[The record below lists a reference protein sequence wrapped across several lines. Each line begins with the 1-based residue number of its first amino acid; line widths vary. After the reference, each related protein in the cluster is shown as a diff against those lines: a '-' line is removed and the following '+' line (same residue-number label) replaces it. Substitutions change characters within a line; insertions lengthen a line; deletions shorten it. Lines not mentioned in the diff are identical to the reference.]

1 MHAALDDFRK
11 RIGFGRAMAG
21 PQVGIPKRVLVM
33 NLGATP
39 FALVNPE
46 IVWRSAEEFEVW
58 NDCLSISDP
67 RDPGEAQLQHLG
79 AI

>member
-1 MHAALDDFRK
+1 MAA
-11 RIGFGRAMAG
+11 

-33 NLGATP
+33 NLGVTP

-58 NDCLSISDP
+58 DDCLGIPDP
-67 RDPGEAQLQHLG
+67 RDPGEAQLRHLG